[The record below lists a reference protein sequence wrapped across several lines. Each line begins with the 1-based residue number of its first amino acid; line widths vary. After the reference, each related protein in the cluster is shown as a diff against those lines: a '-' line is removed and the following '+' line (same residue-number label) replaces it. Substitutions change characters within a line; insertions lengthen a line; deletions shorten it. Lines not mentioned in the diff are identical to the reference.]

1 MFVET
6 ADGRVAMM
14 AATTADNEVACWQ
27 PGEADKMA
35 ASMVSSM
42 VERWVCRKGY

>member
-14 AATTADNEVACWQ
+14 AATTADTEVACWP
-27 PGEADKMA
+27 PGESDEMA
-35 ASMVSSM
+35 ASMVASM
-42 VERWVCRKGY
+42 VDVP